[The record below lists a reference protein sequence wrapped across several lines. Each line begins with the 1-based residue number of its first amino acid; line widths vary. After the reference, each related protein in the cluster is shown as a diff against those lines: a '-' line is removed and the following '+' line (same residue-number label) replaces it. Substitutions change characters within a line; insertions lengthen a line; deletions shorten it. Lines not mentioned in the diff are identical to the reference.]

1 MDDNGSLYNNKIKKL
16 KNLLPRYEKLGFKL
30 IPLEGKKPFWKGWDD
45 PKLWEDGTYN
55 NELTL
60 KTLELDPKLN
70 VGIVTGEPSKIIRID
85 VDQPKIL
92 GWNPEPAIN
101 KGALAHTTSRGDGIV
116 IRSENP
122 EVLAFSKKLVKK
134 RDEID
139 ENLLLYEEDEEKQ
152 AITIIEILGNG
163 RQFVAPPSIHPD
175 KGVEYEWITPIPETP
190 NQILTVNSIEELY
203 SLLLECCENK
213 GLINELFEEYFRLKA
228 REETGEEGKKADE
241 ILEKWLKII
250 LKHLD
255 VAKEGNGY
263 ILCHCPFHPPDEH
276 PSFAIYENT
285 YLAVDFHD
293 GKIYKLKELAEALD
307 IELPHIRS
315 EIKGNKV
322 PRSEIE
328 KGWKEYRLEE
338 FGITIEELERVVIS
352 AIELN
357 KNGEPKGIK
366 HGVFANFLR
375 EKFVFVTNSITE
387 EIWRYDPKEGIYKPD
402 GEAFIKNLCERIL
415 NALGLPEFATIR
427 RISEIVHHI
436 KRHPQIHPSEF
447 NKAWREGWI
456 NCKNGVLNIYT
467 GEFKPHSPEFFFTWR
482 INAEYNPES
491 QGVYVEKFLSSVV
504 PPDKRELLE
513 EIVAYCL
520 MPGQPY
526 KKFFVLL
533 GPTDS
538 GKSTFI
544 HLLEQFLGK
553 DNVANLALQEIE
565 NGRFALAE
573 LVGKLANC
581 FADLPAKKLS
591 ECPRIKA
598 ITGEDTLTIEEKFQ
612 KPYFAKIDAK
622 LIFSANR
629 LPEVDETDAFWN
641 RAVIIQ
647 FPYRFKKDEEFKQKL
662 IQPNELSALL
672 NIALRALKRL
682 QEKRFEDEDASAT
695 VRLWRI
701 ASDPLAV
708 FVDECIEVMVSE
720 DEDFFP
726 ADVYEFKG
734 DVFDA
739 FKVFCAQNGVETPIR
754 DFHIFCREFTQAFR
768 DKGIQLKEG
777 RKERED
783 KLLRVWYG
791 IRLKCRHCDKC
802 NGNNRIEKI
811 EKRKEEESELDETD
825 RQILAC
831 YKLIASSVPDYDQPI
846 AFAKM
851 VAKKLGD
858 PEEIKGRILKLI
870 ELGKLPDFYKQS
882 VEGFWRNKK
891 DDGCSNDEANE
902 NNSTNESKPIEEPSK
917 EVRERAKLYGF
928 KTIDTKLK
936 VIDEEERRRQKTHYQ
951 LVKFFKDCP
960 EFVGVDGEIYG
971 PFKQGDTARI
981 PSDNVIALIRGGY
994 AKICSSGGDK
1004 T

>member
-1 MDDNGSLYNNKIKKL
+1 MILRTTN
-16 KNLLPRYEKLGFKL
+16 
-30 IPLEGKKPFWKGWDD
+30 
-45 PKLWEDGTYN
+45 PK
-55 NELTL
+55 
-60 KTLELDPKLN
+60 
-70 VGIVTGEPSKIIRID
+70 VF
-85 VDQPKIL
+85 
-92 GWNPEPAIN
+92 
-101 KGALAHTTSRGDGIV
+101 
-116 IRSENP
+116 
-122 EVLAFSKKLVKK
+122 AFSKKLVKPK
-134 RDEID
+134 
-139 ENLLLYEEDEEKQ
+139 EELKEGELVGNVKDLKYV
-152 AITIIEILGNG
+152 TIIEILGNG
-163 RQFVAPPSIHPD
+163 RQFVAPPSIHPEAQ
-175 KGVEYEWITPIPETP
+175 KEFKWITPLPDSPEK
-190 NQILTVNSIEELY
+190 ILTVNSIEELFFTLAECVENKE
-203 SLLLECCENK
+203 LLLELFK
-213 GLINELFEEYFRLKA
+213 GKISIKEDGTPKDVLEE
-228 REETGEEGKKADE
+228 
-241 ILEKWLKII
+241 WLKVI

-293 GKIYKLKELAEALD
+293 GKIYKLKELAEALN
-307 IELPHIRS
+307 IELPHIRR
-315 EIKGNKV
+315 EIKDSSV
-322 PRSEIE
+322 SRSEIE
-328 KGWKEYRLEE
+328 KGWKEYRLDE
-338 FGITIEELERVVIS
+338 FRITVEELEQLAIS

-357 KNGEPKGIK
+357 KNGEPKGFN
-366 HGVFANFLR
+366 HGIFANFLR
-375 EKFVFVTNSITE
+375 EKFVFVTNAITE

-436 KRHPQIHPSEF
+436 KRHPLIYPSEF
-447 NKAWREGWI
+447 NQSWREGWI

-467 GEFKPHSPEFFFTWR
+467 GEFKPHSPEFFFTWK
-482 INAEYNPES
+482 INAEYDPEAK
-491 QGVYVEKFLSSVV
+491 GEYVERFLSTVV

-513 EIVAYCL
+513 EIIAYCL

-598 ITGEDTLTIEEKFQ
+598 ITGEDTLTIEKKFQ

-647 FPYRFKKDEEFKQKL
+647 FPYRFKKDEEFKHKL
-662 IQPNELSALL
+662 TQPSELSALL

-682 QEKRFEDEDASAT
+682 QEKRFEDEDASET

-708 FVDECIEVMVSE
+708 FVDECIDVIVSE
-720 DEDFFP
+720 DEEIFP

-754 DFHIFCREFTQAFR
+754 DFHIFCRAFTQTFR

-777 RKERED
+777 RKERD
-783 KLLRVWYG
+783 GKQLKIWYG
-791 IRLKCRHCDKC
+791 ICLKCRSCDKC
-802 NGNNRIEKI
+802 NGNNKN
-811 EKRKEEESELDETD
+811 KNGGNDETTNNSPNSTND
-825 RQILAC
+825 TGNT
-831 YKLIASSVPDYDQPI
+831 SSTDDI
-846 AFAKM
+846 GFDLSDALG
-851 VAKKLGD
+851 LGD
-858 PEEIKGRILKLI
+858 PQEELLEEVLSEKEESNEEDKEELKAEVEEKEEHEDKRVSSKESPILEPSEDVKKASQVYGLKSVNARLNVEFNEDKRNTSFIKYAIVR
-870 ELGKLPDFYKQS
+870 FYK
-882 VEGFWRNKK
+882 
-891 DDGCSNDEANE
+891 
-902 NNSTNESKPIEEPSK
+902 
-917 EVRERAKLYGF
+917 
-928 KTIDTKLK
+928 DT
-936 VIDEEERRRQKTHYQ
+936 
-951 LVKFFKDCP
+951 P
-960 EFVGVDGEIYG
+960 EFVGVDGLVYG
-971 PFKQGDTARI
+971 PFKPGDIARI
-981 PSDNVIALIRGGY
+981 PQDNVVALIRGGY
-994 AKICSSGGDK
+994 AKHHSSGGEDN
-1004 T
+1004 

>member
-1 MDDNGSLYNNKIKKL
+1 MGDISSLYNNKIKKL

-45 PKLWEDGTYN
+45 LKLWEDGTYN

-60 KTLELDPKLN
+60 KTIELDSKLN
-70 VGIVTGEPSKIIRID
+70 VGIVTGEISGIIAID
-85 VDQPKIL
+85 VDQPFIL
-92 GWNPEPAIN
+92 GWNPDKAIE
-101 KGALAHTTSRGDGIV
+101 KRALAHTTSKGVRLIF
-116 IRSENP
+116 RSTNP
-122 EVLAFSKKLVKK
+122 EVLAFSKKLVKLK
-134 RDEID
+134 
-139 ENLLLYEEDEEKQ
+139 EEFKESELVGDVKDKKQ
-152 AITIIEILGNG
+152 ITIIEILGNG
-163 RQFVAPPSIHPD
+163 RQFVAPPSIHPEAQ
-175 KGVEYEWITPIPETP
+175 KEFKWITPLPDSPEK
-190 NQILTVNSIEELY
+190 ILTVNSIEELFFTLAECVENKE
-203 SLLLECCENK
+203 LLLELFK
-213 GLINELFEEYFRLKA
+213 GKISTKED
-228 REETGEEGKKADE
+228 ETPKD
-241 ILEKWLKII
+241 ILEEWLKVI

-255 VAKEGNGY
+255 VAKEGSGY
-263 ILCHCPFHPPDEH
+263 ILCHCPFHLPDEH

-293 GKIYKLKELAEALD
+293 GKIYKLKELAENLG
-307 IELPHIRS
+307 IELPHVRK
-315 EIKGNKV
+315 EIKDSRI

-328 KGWKEYRLEE
+328 KGWNEYKLEE
-338 FGITIEELERVVIS
+338 FGITIEELEQLAIS

-357 KNGEPKGIK
+357 KDGEPKGIK

-375 EKFVFVTNSITE
+375 EKFVFVTNAITE

-436 KRHPQIHPSEF
+436 KRHPLIHPSEF

-456 NCKNGVLNIYT
+456 NCKNGVLDIYT
-467 GEFKPHSPEFFFTWR
+467 GEFKPHSPEFLFTWK
-482 INAEYNPES
+482 INAEYDPEAK
-491 QGVYVEKFLSSVV
+491 GKYVEKFLSTVV

-598 ITGEDTLTIEEKFQ
+598 ITGEDTLTIEKKFQ

-662 IQPNELSALL
+662 TQPSELSALL
-672 NIALRALKRL
+672 NIALRALRRL
-682 QEKRFEDEDASAT
+682 QEKRFEDEDASET

-708 FVDECIEVMVSE
+708 FVDECIEVVVSDD
-720 DEDFFP
+720 DEFIP

-739 FKVFCAQNGVETPIR
+739 FKTFCTQNGVETPIR
-754 DFHIFCREFTQAFR
+754 DYNIFCTKFTQVFR
-768 DKGIQLKEG
+768 DKGIQLEEG
-777 RKERED
+777 RKERD
-783 KLLRVWYG
+783 GKKLKVWFG
-791 IRLKCRHCDKC
+791 IRLKCRDCTKC
-802 NGNNRIEKI
+802 VNKITTENPEEKENK
-811 EKRKEEESELDETD
+811 EKKDEVELDETD
-825 RQILAC
+825 KTILEC
-831 YKLIASSVPDYDQPI
+831 YEL
-846 AFAKM
+846 
-851 VAKKLGD
+851 VALSIQNARYQVQEFIRLVKKKLSESD
-858 PEEIKGRILKLI
+858 EIRQKILKLV
-870 ELGKLPDFYKQS
+870 ELGELPDYYKQA
-882 VEGFWRNKK
+882 VEDFWDEKK
-891 DDGCSNDEANE
+891 DIEIKSTEDNNEDYDKSKDQTSNEEDKQIDDTQSEDNT
-902 NNSTNESKPIEEPSK
+902 ST
-917 EVRERAKLYGF
+917 VL
-928 KTIDTKLK
+928 
-936 VIDEEERRRQKTHYQ
+936 EEESGWIQ
-951 LVKFFKDCP
+951 VKAIDFIHVEVNGRNYRAEPNQTIKMRKDDY
-960 EFVGVDGEIYG
+960 EALDDEVKGFL
-971 PFKQGDTARI
+971 I
-981 PSDNVIALIRGGY
+981 PLDSFEDSS
-994 AKICSSGGDK
+994 SSGGDDDEIFL
-1004 T
+1004 